1 MVRPFRW
8 IVAAA
13 LLLSAGMAAAD
24 EIAEPLIN
32 RPGDPVRGRAIVA
45 DQYKGLCILCHSGPF
60 PEHPYM
66 GTLAPPLDGV
76 GSRLSIAELRAR
88 IVDSRKSNPET
99 IMPPY
104 HATDGL
110 RRVGP
115 DWKDRTILSAQEV
128 EDVVAFLAT
137 LTEDPK

>member
-1 MVRPFRW
+1 MARPILR
-8 IVAAA
+8 IAAAA
-13 LLLSAGMAAAD
+13 LLFSAGMANAD
-24 EIAEPLIN
+24 EIAEPLTN
-32 RPGDPVRGRAIVA
+32 RPGDPVRGRAIVV

-60 PEHPYM
+60 PEHRHM

-76 GSRLSIAELRAR
+76 GARLSIAELRAR
-88 IVDSRKSNPET
+88 IVDSRKINSET

-110 RRVGP
+110 SRVGP
-115 DWKDRTILSAQEV
+115 DWKGQTILSAQEV

-137 LTEDPK
+137 LTEDPE